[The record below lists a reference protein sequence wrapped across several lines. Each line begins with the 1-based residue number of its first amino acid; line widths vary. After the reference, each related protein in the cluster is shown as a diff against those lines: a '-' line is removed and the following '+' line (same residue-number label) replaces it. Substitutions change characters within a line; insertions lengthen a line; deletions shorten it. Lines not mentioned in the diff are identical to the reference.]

1 MTCKHR
7 YEPFKF
13 GLKYRKPNTHWWSC
27 KRCGHTIFS
36 ELSAGSITAE
46 MQTGAT
52 PEQRAQIVEA
62 MQAPQGS
69 DKK

>member
-1 MTCKHR
+1 MNCKHR

-36 ELSAGSITAE
+36 ELKDNT
-46 MQTGAT
+46 
-52 PEQRAQIVEA
+52 
-62 MQAPQGS
+62 
-69 DKK
+69 